1 MTPLGLTDQ
10 QLKTVFDVAGFVP
23 RRLRRKFLK
32 DIAAQL
38 PVVPGTKKF
47 LSTLRDSDVERAIGD
62 VLVNLDRS
70 RAGAEVPA
78 LSLEGEIPALC
89 AMSAD

>member
-1 MTPLGLTDQ
+1 VLDY
-10 QLKTVFDVAGFVP
+10 AGFVP

-38 PVVPGTKKF
+38 PVVPGTKKS

-62 VLVNLDRS
+62 VLVDLDATERS
-70 RAGAEVPA
+70 KVSPEK
-78 LSLEGEIPALC
+78 S
-89 AMSAD
+89 